1 MTAKTKNMSPS
12 ETVEISKAEEIEML
26 RRKLAELEKEDYSN
40 SKIQQD
46 EYISVMSLIP
56 YTLNLTTQTGGQG
69 SVKKFTKFG
78 EIKKIIY
85 KDLVDI
91 MEAHPNFLEAGY
103 FYILDP
109 RFIRQHGLDETYSRI
124 LTKEKIDEILSTG
137 SEESVTLYDSANPEQ
152 KGIIRDLLVEKI
164 VNDPDSVDLNI
175 VDRISRI
182 SKVDLRQRA
191 ENVIKPEKVE

>member
-1 MTAKTKNMSPS
+1 MTAKTKSMSPS